1 MDEMVQKT
9 QKFLNS
15 MYGGNPLYNK
25 VNEDGVT
32 GWETIYAL
40 TRAFQIELGLT
51 STADSFGAATT
62 KAFQTQFP
70 QGIVQQEANATETSN
85 IYAIIQ
91 GALWCKGY
99 STGAS
104 GITLHFYGG
113 TGNAVKSLKSDMG
126 ISSADSTVTL
136 NVMKSLLS
144 MDQFKVLL
152 LSGGTDR
159 IRYIQRQINRKYE
172 DLFGIIPCDGIYGRS
187 MNLVLIKILQK
198 ISGVDTDGVIG
209 RGTKAACPVLPDR
222 KGVLS
227 EEQEKEAIEL
237 LRYALNCNGFDIIY
251 GELFQEWDETLT
263 ETIKAFQAEYAL
275 PVTGDGDLYT
285 WMSLLLSKGDTDRP
299 ALACDA
305 STQLNA
311 ATSAELQK
319 KGYLYVGRYLTG
331 TVGKNGTRVPK
342 YLTREECEAV
352 FEAGLNV
359 FAIYQDNTPSVEY
372 YDRYQGREDAY
383 NAVRAA
389 KKLGIPRNEVIYFAV
404 DCDMQSSDIRNAAI
418 PYFSAI
424 AEVMETLGNYYRIGV
439 YGSRN
444 VCDKVST
451 TDSGGYACSSF
462 VADAS
467 SGYSGNMGF
476 RIPKNWA
483 FDQFVELKGNSSSN
497 AVSFDI
503 DKVAYSGRYSGFH
516 QLSVPVE
523 DDAIKNELATAVAK
537 KMLNIFNIYPPVT
550 YAVGKGASFDVGVI
564 KVAYSTAFNE
574 NIDPNENIDLGK
586 DMVKLPSIF
595 VSNGKMDSITLLNV
609 KKEYE
614 SLAASLQIKVDSG
627 GQLAF
632 VNTVSEHIGN
642 GTITIGYKLS
652 ASDFQLMYRIEQMIG
667 KTETTEESVTAT
679 VTLSIRKE
687 DLPNLPFY
695 QEMEKLET
703 LIQAAA
709 VVFGVLAFCVLIFT
723 IGAVL
728 LEGGSAV
735 ELSVEAVMTV
745 MEVINAMASP
755 A

>member
-40 TRAFQIELGLT
+40 TRAFQIELGLA
-51 STADSFGAATT
+51 STADSFGPATI
-62 KAFQTQFP
+62 KAFQAQFP
-70 QGIVQQEANATETSN
+70 QGIAQQETGAVETSN
-85 IYAIIQ
+85 VYAIIQ

-113 TGNAVKSLKSDMG
+113 TGNAIKSLKSDMG

-172 DLFGIIPCDGIYGRS
+172 NLFGIIPCDGIYGRS

-251 GELFQEWDETLT
+251 GELFQEWDDTLI

-444 VCDKVST
+444 VCDRVST

-483 FDQFVELKGNSSSN
+483 FDQFVELKGNSSAN

-516 QLSVPVE
+516 QLSAPVE
-523 DDAIKNELATAVAK
+523 DDAIKNELATAAAK
-537 KMLNIFNIYPPVT
+537 KILNIFNIYPKVGF
-550 YAVGKGASFDVGVI
+550 AVGMGDSLDAGVI
-564 KVAYSTAFNE
+564 KITYRTAFNE
-574 NIDPNENIDLGK
+574 DLDANKEIDFDEDVIK
-586 DMVKLPSIF
+586 IPSIF
-595 VSNGKMDSITLLNV
+595 ISDGKMDSATLINAT
-609 KKEYE
+609 KEYE
-614 SLAASLQIKVDSG
+614 SLATSLQIKLDSS

-632 VNTVSEHIGN
+632 VNTISEHIGN

-652 ASDFQLMYRIEQMIG
+652 PSEFQLMYKIEQLIG
-667 KTETTEESVTAT
+667 MTETTKESITAI
-679 VTLSIRKE
+679 VTLSARQE

-695 QEMEKLET
+695 QEMQKLET
-703 LIQAAA
+703 LIQAEVAIFGILILGA
-709 VVFGVLAFCVLIFT
+709 LVVT
-723 IGAVL
+723 IGLIL
-728 LEGGSAV
+728 LEGGGAA
-735 ELSVEAVMTV
+735 ELSAEAVMT
-745 MEVINAMASP
+745 MIEVVNAMASL